1 MEPEIQKKRLPVLP
15 GMIHEATSPGDK
27 SYIIGSKCRVCGTTF
42 FPKRPV
48 CRVCQQ
54 DGTMEEVPLST
65 RGKIN
70 SFTLIY
76 VAPVGFEA
84 PYMQAYVDL
93 PEGIRLYSII
103 TGCELKDDALSLG
116 QEVELVIDKVAVDE
130 HGNDLIGYKFR
141 PVKKEI

>member
-1 MEPEIQKKRLPVLP
+1 MEQEVQKKRLPAVP

-42 FPKRPV
+42 FPKRPA
-48 CRVCQQ
+48 CRVCQR
-54 DGTMEEVPLST
+54 DDTMGDVPLST

-93 PEGIRLYSII
+93 PEKIRLYSII
-103 TGCELKDDALSLG
+103 TGCELKDDALTLG
-116 QEVELVIDKVAVDE
+116 QEVELVIDKLSVDE

-141 PVKKEI
+141 PVK